1 MKADT
6 SNGRPFLGRL
16 IEINEEGSM
25 IIPKDLLEYAGITEG
40 SQVEVIGTS
49 ESLVFKTTTKRCDMC
64 SRNSNTK
71 QMGMFKLCE
80 RCYMSL
86 TGKTW
91 DGEDV
96 TADKPTP
103 QPEEKPV
110 EQPKEASKSESTTI
124 VEVKRNV

>member
-1 MKADT
+1 MRVDT

-16 IEINEEGSM
+16 IEISADGSM
-25 IIPKDLLEYAGITEG
+25 TIPKDLLEYAGISQA

-64 SRNSNTK
+64 NKNANTK

-80 RCYMSL
+80 RCYTSL

-91 DGEDV
+91 EGEEI
-96 TADKPTP
+96 TADKPAPLTP
-103 QPEEKPV
+103 E
-110 EQPKEASKSESTTI
+110 I
-124 VEVKRNV
+124 